1 MKRTSNRR
9 DDEPTGKRGR
19 FDTASDSYEP
29 QFIKKDE
36 GTGTVML
43 TFKKFLATVDDS
55 ISDDEAIT
63 KYNEYKVEFKRQQIQ
78 KFFDVHKDEEWFRL
92 KYHPEEMKARK
103 DEQQAFLQ
111 KRLDV
116 FTELFESGAIGGIKL
131 NHDAALE
138 IIRLLDTVVIKLEG
152 GTEEDILEMR
162 NEPVDDES
170 VLELK
175 KANPPTEPNKSEEK
189 IVKAET
195 NGDTQP
201 SDVTAKEVEQSDAAN
216 LQENK
221 EDGEVNVEAKN
232 DEKARKR
239 PPLHK
244 TCSIFFRTIPSTI
257 TIAEIEAVCKQ
268 HPGFLR
274 LGISDPLPDQKFS
287 RRGWVTYRRDVNI
300 KEIFWSLK
308 SVRVAEY
315 DLGASVN
322 RDLRRRVRVV
332 NGITSH
338 KPVAQN
344 DLRQAAKLIAL
355 HDHRAGLYF
364 DDEVKQGPLHN
375 LELAITQSH
384 NPILKGITEYLVEE
398 VSAEEDELLGLHS
411 QSEEDV
417 KHPFERDD
425 RLLQVL
431 DKLVLY
437 LRIVHSIDFYNH
449 GDYPYEDNMPNR
461 LGLIHVRDKE
471 PDGAQFGKN
480 DRGVPLISQKFMN
493 DFTTG
498 FNERLESHLLKNTIL
513 TEEELVALGKKD
525 PEKELE
531 DFVTAN
537 SVQLAPDKWL
547 CPLSGKKFKGPEFIH
562 KHLSSKHQDKLDE
575 IKDAALYYN
584 NYVTDPERPHDPEPK
599 PALTA
604 ATNASAVNALADE
617 IRRPNEPDRGFRP
630 STTGWN
636 DRPNLT
642 RYGGGGRMGG
652 GGRDF
657 GGNRGRF
664 FDTMDGARMDR
675 RQTSY
680 RDLDAPDEVF

>member
-1 MKRTSNRR
+1 MPESDDDFERRNRDKFARERDYPADRTRGTRDVIGGDRNRRDYSNGFGMKRTSNRR

-29 QFIKKDE
+29 QFIKKEE
-36 GTGTVML
+36 GSGTVML

-111 KRLDV
+111 KL
-116 FTELFESGAIGGIKL
+116 
-131 NHDAALE
+131 
-138 IIRLLDTVVIKLEG
+138 VIKLEG

-461 LGLIHVRDKE
+461 
-471 PDGAQFGKN
+471 
-480 DRGVPLISQKFMN
+480 
-493 DFTTG
+493 
-498 FNERLESHLLKNTIL
+498 
-513 TEEELVALGKKD
+513 
-525 PEKELE
+525 
-531 DFVTAN
+531 
-537 SVQLAPDKWL
+537 SVFL
-547 CPLSGKKFKGPEFIH
+547 
-562 KHLSSKHQDKLDE
+562 
-575 IKDAALYYN
+575 
-584 NYVTDPERPHDPEPK
+584 
-599 PALTA
+599 
-604 ATNASAVNALADE
+604 
-617 IRRPNEPDRGFRP
+617 
-630 STTGWN
+630 
-636 DRPNLT
+636 
-642 RYGGGGRMGG
+642 M
-652 GGRDF
+652 
-657 GGNRGRF
+657 
-664 FDTMDGARMDR
+664 
-675 RQTSY
+675 
-680 RDLDAPDEVF
+680 